1 MRMKSSDRAI
11 LMGLVILGLAAAF
24 WFLVLAPKREQ
35 AGELDAQISEVQRE
49 LDAQRAT
56 VAQAVAARDSY
67 ESRYRSLVEL
77 GKAVPDDSDTA
88 SMIVQIQGLA
98 DKAKIRFDGLT
109 LSSGDGAAQAPAAA
123 ETTTDQNQKNGAEQG
138 GDEGGAA
145 EAEESAEATPT
156 MATATEATAANLPL
170 GATVGPA
177 GLPVMRHELS
187 LTGDFFGVADLMA
200 SLDRLVRHDGAKL
213 EVNGRLYTVDGFTM
227 KPSSESRSD
236 PPELEVTLTL
246 TSYIVPSSE
255 GLTGGAT
262 PTAPAPATAT
272 TTTSTTP

>member
-11 LMGLVILGLAAAF
+11 LLGLVIVGLAAVF
-24 WFLVLAPKREQ
+24 WFLVLTPKRER
-35 AGELDAQISEVQRE
+35 AGELDERIAQVQQE

-56 VAQAVAARDSY
+56 VAEAVAARDTY
-67 ESRYRSLVEL
+67 EVRYRSLVEL

-98 DKAKIRFDGLT
+98 DKAKVRFNGLT
-109 LSSGDGAAQAPAAA
+109 LTPGGGAAETPAAQ
-123 ETTTDQNQKNGAEQG
+123 TTTDQNQKKKQQGNDGDGNAATAEN
-138 GDEGGAA
+138 AA
-145 EAEESAEATPT
+145 PAL
-156 MATATEATAANLPL
+156 TATEATAANLPL

-177 GLPVMRHELS
+177 GLPVMHHELT

-200 SLDRLVRHDGAKL
+200 SLDRLVRHRGAKL

-227 KPSSESRSD
+227 KPSSDSRSD
-236 PPELEVTLTL
+236 PPELDVTLTL
-246 TSYIVPSSE
+246 TSYLVPAAE

-262 PTAPAPATAT
+262 PTAPAPAAT
-272 TTTSTTP
+272 TTTTSSTP